1 MQKKWIF
8 IFKRTI
14 IQYNK
19 KTLKRKE
26 FKTMNTTTLFT
37 SEFSIC
43 RGSFEISSRWSI
55 CDGNNGYIVERIIE

>member
-1 MQKKWIF
+1 MCGCKTTF
-8 IFKRTI
+8 I
-14 IQYNK
+14 K

-55 CDGNNGYIVERIIE
+55 CDGNNGYVAERIIE